1 VPANRKTPKS
11 LSLISNLSIVF
22 ILTADGKMKLAINCS
37 RVGRCWLAR
46 ADRISAESRALE
58 RGTAPHEMGITP
70 ELHLDAVFEMGSC

>member
-1 VPANRKTPKS
+1 
-11 LSLISNLSIVF
+11 
-22 ILTADGKMKLAINCS
+22 
-37 RVGRCWLAR
+37 LAR